1 MNIPGLREL
10 NPLTILKRSVTYYL
24 ENDMLT
30 YAAALAFQALF
41 SIFPFMIVLIAM
53 LGLFDLMYFFDWIRQ
68 QAALLLPD
76 EAMNL
81 VDNVIG
87 EVQRPRGGLLSIGL
101 AVALWVASGA
111 MRVTINALN
120 VVYKVKEG
128 RPFWKLY
135 PLSILYTLCIAAM
148 LIAAAILMVIG
159 PQAMQWL
166 AEQVGLEQ
174 LIVTLWTWLRIPV
187 ALLLLMLTVAFV
199 YFIAPDVEQKIRFIT
214 PGSVLSVLVWVAA
227 SAGFGFYIQN
237 FADYSAVYGSI
248 GTVVVLMM
256 YFYVSAAVLLFG
268 AELNAVIE
276 DLAPSGKNLGEKKF
290 KRRKK

>member
-1 MNIPGLREL
+1 MNIPGLRGL
-10 NPLTILKRSVTYYL
+10 NPLTIVRRSVTYYL

-53 LGLFDLMYFFDWIRQ
+53 LGLLDLMQFFDWIRQ

-81 VDNVIG
+81 VDHVIE
-87 EVQRPRGGLLSIGL
+87 EVQQPRGGLLSIGL

-120 VVYKVKEG
+120 VVYRVKEG

-135 PLSILYTLCIAAM
+135 PLSIIYTLCIAAT
-148 LIAAAILMVIG
+148 LIVAAILMVMG
-159 PQAMQWL
+159 PQAMQWV
-166 AEQVGLEQ
+166 AEMVGLEQ
-174 LIVTLWTWLRIPV
+174 FVVTLWMWVRIPL
-187 ALLLLMLTVAFV
+187 ALMLLMLTVAFV
-199 YFIAPDVEQKIRFIT
+199 YYIAPDVEQKIRFIT
-214 PGSVLSVLVWVAA
+214 PGSVLSVLVWVSA
-227 SAGFGFYIQN
+227 SIGFGFYIQN

-256 YFYVSAAVLLFG
+256 YFYISAAVLLFG

-276 DLAPSGKNLGEKKF
+276 DLVPSGKDLGEKKF
-290 KRRKK
+290 KWRRD